1 MQKGMNMNRN
11 FRLTAC
17 ITSLLLLGAI
27 LITGACQ
34 KESDSDEVDAGTDGG
49 TDGDTD
55 SDTDTDTW
63 ADAYTMPFE
72 IDWFEWANVPD
83 GAQTPTV
90 ETFAGKVLLI
100 NFFQK
105 W

>member
-1 MQKGMNMNRN
+1 MNKFFKLM
-11 FRLTAC
+11 AC
-17 ITSLLLLGAI
+17 IASCLLIGALLV
-27 LITGACQ
+27 TGACQ
-34 KESDSDEVDAGTDGG
+34 KENDSDEVDAGPDGSAD
-49 TDGDTD
+49 TDTD

-63 ADAYTMPFE
+63 AFAYTMPFD